1 MSEEIMRSLETPYVE
16 NSVSEDLTEAQR
28 PPTRRV
34 GFGFLVGLT
43 LGNMSWLMVGIPIL
57 VLLLP
62 TQVGMLDSVHKV
74 ALLGTILTLGGLAG
88 VITPPLGGALS
99 DRTTSRLGRRR
110 PWMLGGVLGVIGG
123 LLLAALFPSIPVLA
137 VAWVVI
143 NGAGNLLYAVLTF
156 VLPDRVPEEQRGT
169 ASALVGLAL
178 PVGQVAGL
186 ILVTTVLKSAGGSL
200 TAAYVALIALV
211 VVLGGGFIL
220 FYREPQLPKG
230 AMPPFHLGTFLK
242 GFWVSP
248 RAYPDFAYAWI
259 TRFLVFLA
267 FFSVSSFSF
276 FYLSDVIHYTQIFPG
291 QTVADGITITT
302 SIVTVCTVI
311 AALLGGLVSDRFQ
324 RRKPFVMGASV
335 LMGMGLLILG
345 LVHTW
350 PAFIVATILQGIG
363 FGAYVTVDIA
373 LITQVLPRAETRGQD
388 LGVMVIALNI
398 AQFIAPSVGA
408 IIVSIFAANVVA
420 GYSALYLVAAV
431 LTLLATVLV
440 LPIKGVR

>member
-16 NSVSEDLTEAQR
+16 NSVSDDLTEAQR

-178 PVGQVAGL
+178 
-186 ILVTTVLKSAGGSL
+186 
-200 TAAYVALIALV
+200 
-211 VVLGGGFIL
+211 
-220 FYREPQLPKG
+220 
-230 AMPPFHLGTFLK
+230 
-242 GFWVSP
+242 
-248 RAYPDFAYAWI
+248 
-259 TRFLVFLA
+259 
-267 FFSVSSFSF
+267 
-276 FYLSDVIHYTQIFPG
+276 
-291 QTVADGITITT
+291 
-302 SIVTVCTVI
+302 
-311 AALLGGLVSDRFQ
+311 
-324 RRKPFVMGASV
+324 
-335 LMGMGLLILG
+335 
-345 LVHTW
+345 
-350 PAFIVATILQGIG
+350 
-363 FGAYVTVDIA
+363 
-373 LITQVLPRAETRGQD
+373 
-388 LGVMVIALNI
+388 
-398 AQFIAPSVGA
+398 
-408 IIVSIFAANVVA
+408 
-420 GYSALYLVAAV
+420 
-431 LTLLATVLV
+431 
-440 LPIKGVR
+440 